1 MDRPN
6 QKLTLALADAIF
18 DLFTKI
24 DAPALEGTL
33 ALQMA
38 ALIATQQLEAKSPEA
53 FVAPTSASV
62 N

>member
-1 MDRPN
+1 V
-6 QKLTLALADAIF
+6 LAALPKPPAA
-18 DLFTKI
+18 
-24 DAPALEGTL
+24 APVNAL